1 MKVCLDTNA
10 YSSLRR
16 GNERLLALLN
26 ECDEILVPAAV
37 FAELECGFLRGG
49 KTSENE
55 SLLASF
61 LDEEPV
67 SFQPVTKS
75 IAERWGYVKAAQ
87 RICREQNQTSRQNVG
102 ERRCYEQ
109 TLRADATKK
118 DAPYALQ
125 RHPVVHSPIVL
136 LETSANPSA
145 ANAPRTSG

>member
-1 MKVCLDTNA
+1 MKVCLDTNT

-37 FAELECGFLRGG
+37 FAELEYGFLRGG
-49 KTSENE
+49 KTLENE

-75 IAERWGYVKAAQ
+75 IAERWGYVKAALAKKGTPIPENDIWIAATALETGA
-87 RICREQNQTSRQNVG
+87 RLVSYDSHFDNVG
-102 ERRCYEQ
+102 GLIR
-109 TLRADATKK
+109 L
-118 DAPYALQ
+118 AP
-125 RHPVVHSPIVL
+125 
-136 LETSANPSA
+136 
-145 ANAPRTSG
+145 